1 MDDKLT
7 ISDFGIDQ
15 SQQFELTKQLA
26 PQQFLKEAQSIYSR
40 TSAPIRTGVFL
51 SELDTLFET
60 RSVNRPFA
68 DFLFPERI
76 QQAYLM
82 INPGQSMQTMQSPDM
97 IQRLK
102 DTVESTKEE
111 GFSGKED
118 LSNSLD
124 VVLSYCKDAQFLRNA
139 IVSVGKG

>member
-26 PQQFLKEAQSIYSR
+26 PQQFLQEAKSIYSK
-40 TSAPIRTGVFL
+40 TTAPIKKGVFL
-51 SELDTLFET
+51 SELDSLFET

-68 DFLFPERI
+68 DFSFPDRI
-76 QQAYLM
+76 QQAFLTM
-82 INPGQSMQTMQSPDM
+82 NPAQLMQTMQTPDM

-102 DTVESTKEE
+102 DAVESTQAE
-111 GFSGKED
+111 GNPGKED
-118 LSNSLD
+118 LSSSLD
-124 VVLSYCKDAQFLRNA
+124 IVLSYCKDAQFLRNA
-139 IVSVGKG
+139 VVSVGKG

>member
-26 PQQFLKEAQSIYSR
+26 PQQFLQEAKSIYSR
-40 TSAPIRTGVFL
+40 TSAPIKTGIFL

-60 RSVNRPFA
+60 RLVNRPFA
-68 DFLFPERI
+68 DFSFPDRI
-76 QQAYLM
+76 QQAFLRL
-82 INPGQSMQTMQSPDM
+82 NPAQSMQTMPAPDM

-102 DTVESTKEE
+102 DTVESSKEE
-111 GFSGKED
+111 GMPGKED
-118 LSNSLD
+118 LSNTFD
-124 VVLSYCKDAQFLRNA
+124 IVLSYCKDAQFLRNA
-139 IVSVGKG
+139 VVSVGKG

>member
-1 MDDKLT
+1 
-7 ISDFGIDQ
+7 
-15 SQQFELTKQLA
+15 
-26 PQQFLKEAQSIYSR
+26 
-40 TSAPIRTGVFL
+40 
-51 SELDTLFET
+51 
-60 RSVNRPFA
+60 
-68 DFLFPERI
+68 
-76 QQAYLM
+76 
-82 INPGQSMQTMQSPDM
+82 M